1 MDPRTKSGLRIVMQM
16 PRNQIPYKDLKTIFL
31 DAGNT
36 LLSMDFS
43 WLMEELKR
51 YGVLCEL
58 PELRRSEAA
67 ARPMVSAELE
77 RLKSTENRV
86 TSLFYM
92 RTILKGLK
100 FTSSITDRELDPI
113 IEGLFK
119 TIKAP
124 GMIQRLWSYILP
136 GVCEAIVSLQR
147 KGLKL
152 VVVSNSNGTVEDILT
167 KVGLRQYFYRIV
179 DSHIVG
185 FEKPDPRL
193 FYHALKISDADPE
206 TTLHIGDL
214 YHVDVIGA
222 WSAGL
227 HAALLDPFGDWQNV
241 DCHRFVDLLDFAN
254 SF

>member
-1 MDPRTKSGLRIVMQM
+1 M
-16 PRNQIPYKDLKTIFL
+16 PSNQIPYKDLKTIFL

-36 LLSMDFS
+36 LLSMDFA
-43 WLMEELKR
+43 WLMEELKH

-58 PELRRSEAA
+58 PELCRAEAA
-67 ARPMVSAELE
+67 ARPMVSAELQ
-77 RLKSTENRV
+77 RLKSTENQV

-100 FTSSITDRELDPI
+100 CTSSMADKEIDPI
-113 IEGLFK
+113 IEALFK
-119 TIKAP
+119 TIQAP
-124 GMIQRLWSYILP
+124 GMIQRLWSNILP
-136 GVCEAIVSLQR
+136 GVREAIESLQR
-147 KGLKL
+147 KDLKL

-167 KVGLRQYFYRIV
+167 KVDLRQFFYRVV
-179 DSHIVG
+179 DSHVAG

-193 FYHALKISDADPE
+193 FYHALKISDAEPE

-227 HAALLDPFGDWQNV
+227 HAVLLDPFGDWQDF
-241 DCHRFVDLLDFAN
+241 DCPRFIDLFDFAN
-254 SF
+254 SFERLTDNTIDRRI

>member
-1 MDPRTKSGLRIVMQM
+1 M
-16 PRNQIPYKDLKTIFL
+16 PANQIPYKDLKTIFL

-36 LLSMDFS
+36 LVSMDFA

-51 YGVLCEL
+51 CGVLCEL
-58 PELRRSEAA
+58 PELRRAEAA
-67 ARPMVSAELE
+67 ARPKVSAELE
-77 RLKSTENRV
+77 RLKSTENQG

-100 FTSSITDRELDPI
+100 CTSSMTDKDLDPI
-113 IEGLFK
+113 IEALFK
-119 TIKAP
+119 TIQAP
-124 GMIQRLWSYILP
+124 GVIQRLWSYILP
-136 GVCEAIVSLQR
+136 GVRDALESLQR

-152 VVVSNSNGTVEDILT
+152 VVVSNSNGTVEEILA
-167 KVGLRQYFYRIV
+167 KVDLRRYFYKVV
-179 DSHIVG
+179 DSHLAG
-185 FEKPDPRL
+185 FEKPDSRL

-227 HAALLDPFGDWQNV
+227 HAALLDPFGDWQDV
-241 DCHRFVDLLDFAN
+241 DCPRFIDLLDFSN
-254 SF
+254 RF

>member
-1 MDPRTKSGLRIVMQM
+1 M
-16 PRNQIPYKDLKTIFL
+16 PPNQIPYKDLKTIFL

-36 LLSMDFS
+36 LVSMDFA

-51 YGVLCEL
+51 CGVLCEL
-58 PELRRSEAA
+58 PELRRAEAA

-77 RLKSTENRV
+77 RLKSTENKG

-100 FTSSITDRELDPI
+100 FTSSIADKELDPI

-119 TIKAP
+119 TIQAP

-136 GVCEAIVSLQR
+136 GVREAIEYLQR

-167 KVGLRQYFYRIV
+167 KVDLRRFFYSVV
-179 DSHIVG
+179 DSHVAG

-227 HAALLDPFGDWQNV
+227 HAVLLDPFGDWQDF
-241 DCHRFVDLLDFAN
+241 DCPRFIDLFDFAN
-254 SF
+254 SFERFTG

>member
-1 MDPRTKSGLRIVMQM
+1 M
-16 PRNQIPYKDLKTIFL
+16 PPNQIPYKDIKTIFL

-36 LLSMDFS
+36 LVSMDFA

-51 YGVLCEL
+51 CGVLCEL
-58 PELRRSEAA
+58 PELRRAEAA

-77 RLKSTENRV
+77 RLKSTENQV

-100 FTSSITDRELDPI
+100 FTSSMADKDLDPI
-113 IEGLFK
+113 IEALFK
-119 TIKAP
+119 TIQAP
-124 GMIQRLWSYILP
+124 GVIQRLWSYILP
-136 GVCEAIVSLQR
+136 GVRDALESLQR

-167 KVGLRQYFYRIV
+167 KVDLRQYFDKVV
-179 DSHIVG
+179 DSHVAG

-193 FYHALKISDADPE
+193 FYHALKISCADPE

-227 HAALLDPFGDWQNV
+227 HAVLLDPFGDWQDV
-241 DCHRFVDLLDFAN
+241 DCPRFIDLLDFAN
-254 SF
+254 SFEKLTG